1 MGIFLDVST
10 LLLQVREK
18 AASERKHKHTHTHTH
33 VQRMM
38 NARNFL
44 VALVALSAC
53 FVVEASSTRSLM
65 QGPLAGID
73 ITNLDPEII
82 QSAGA
87 GFVNEFLSDY
97 FCSNG
102 TSPGE
107 LTNTLSGF
115 GGGSGGP
122 ISLLATFFALG
133 AEQAWNGAANVIQ
146 AGNAGNPIGAA
157 VSGCRR

>member
-1 MGIFLDVST
+1 MGFVGHILRR
-10 LLLQVREK
+10 LYAA
-18 AASERKHKHTHTHTH
+18 AASERESTSTHTSTQATHTH
-33 VQRMM
+33 
-38 NARNFL
+38 ARTKNDERKELSCRPGGLVGMLCRRSFL
-44 VALVALSAC
+44 
-53 FVVEASSTRSLM
+53 

-87 GFVNEFLSDY
+87 GFVNEFFSDY
-97 FCSNG
+97 FCSDG

-146 AGNAGNPIGAA
+146 AGNAGNPLGAA